1 MEYHFTDEK
10 PIYAQL
16 VEFFKMEIISGERL
30 PGNRLESVRD
40 LALKAKVNP
49 NTMQKALAEM
59 ERLGLVKT
67 ERTNG
72 RFVTDDLDLID
83 KTRREVANSYMGIFV
98 EKMLALG
105 FEKTD
110 LPDLITG
117 FCNLKVGLGTSE
129 ELEVLK

>member
-1 MEYHFTDEK
+1 MDYRFTDEK

-16 VEFFKMEIISGERL
+16 VEYFKTEIISGERQ
-30 PGNRLESVRD
+30 PGSRLESVRD

-59 ERLGLVKT
+59 ERIGLVKT
-67 ERTNG
+67 ERTSG

-83 KTRREVANSYMGIFV
+83 QMRREVANSYMRVFV

-105 FEKTD
+105 FGKNE

-117 FCNLKVGLGTSE
+117 FCNLKAGLGTDDKIS
-129 ELEVLK
+129 